1 LHNRSERGARWAASY
16 LTSAAVGALETPL
29 LGNFFDNE
37 NKEYVM
43 KKLLISSL
51 IFGSLAVVV
60 PSASA
65 APTDASVSADPQ
77 IRVQIGNQRGR
88 RNIRRTTRTYT
99 RIVGYGRNRVRE
111 TVRVTYLPNGRTR
124 TTVISRTRIGRNW

>member
-1 LHNRSERGARWAASY
+1 
-16 LTSAAVGALETPL
+16 
-29 LGNFFDNE
+29 
-37 NKEYVM
+37 M

-60 PSASA
+60 PAANA
-65 APTDASVSADPQ
+65 APASASVSVDPQ

-88 RNIRRTTRTYT
+88 RRVVRSARTYT

-111 TVRVTYLPNGRTR
+111 TVRVVYLPNGRTR
-124 TTVISRTRIGRNW
+124 TTVISRSRIGGRG